1 MFSLFEILK
10 TRQKVTLY
18 SFIKQ
23 LNIEYLPFISTVPG
37 LEIVFKNRY
46 DQDFLGGPVVRTL
59 SRHCGRQVFYPSLG
73 NKDPT
78 CPEEQSKQTTKQ
90 QWCFFRTI
98 NPTTEPPDLHRT
110 GETDFWRPQ
119 TKPVCTR
126 TQEKGGVTPQ
136 ETDPDL
142 PVRIQGSSVCPGW
155 PAVGLGALSVAVLAR
170 DL

>member
-10 TRQKVTLY
+10 TQQKVTLY

-46 DQDFLGGPVVRTL
+46 DQAFLEVQWLGHWAAAAGGKCSIPGWGTKIPHVLR
-59 SRHCGRQVFYPSLG
+59 SSQ
-73 NKDPT
+73 N
-78 CPEEQSKQTTKQ
+78 KQTNNNGALFSPLTPPQSHQTYTGLGKQ
-90 QWCFFRTI
+90 TFGGHKQ
-98 NPTTEPPDLHRT
+98 NL
-110 GETDFWRPQ
+110 
-119 TKPVCTR
+119 VCTR
-126 TQEKGGVTPQ
+126 TQEKGGVNPQ

-142 PVRIQGSSVCPGW
+142 PVRIQGSGVCPGW
-155 PAVGLGALSVAVLAR
+155 PAVGLGALSVALLAC